1 MMTYVEKNA
10 AKCGIPPQVTDQ
22 LKNGRKNTE
31 LLQTRVCNIAQQQR
45 GPTGGYDER
54 MVLPVGDF
62 PPYYGR

>member
-1 MMTYVEKNA
+1 
-10 AKCGIPPQVTDQ
+10 